1 MSVVRFLAR
10 PLLASSFIA
19 DGIHKIKKAQ
29 DPTVRPA
36 ALARRVADT
45 LPVELGDAFLN
56 RAAGGAQLGAGA
68 LFALGKL
75 PRLAALVLAASAA
88 CTTALEYRAADAT
101 TKEGRAARR
110 SQLLKN
116 LSLNG
121 AALLAVVDTA
131 GKPSLVWRVQHRPEG
146 GAGAAKGD

>member
-36 ALARRVADT
+36 VLARRVADT

-56 RAAGGAQLGAGA
+56 RAAGGAQCR
-68 LFALGKL
+68 F
-75 PRLAALVLAASAA
+75 P
-88 CTTALEYRAADAT
+88 C
-101 TKEGRAARR
+101 AR
-110 SQLLKN
+110 
-116 LSLNG
+116 
-121 AALLAVVDTA
+121 
-131 GKPSLVWRVQHRPEG
+131 
-146 GAGAAKGD
+146 